1 MKVMRQQRAML
12 QTLFRR
18 GRSAGG
24 TSGIVKRHAQTSPAQ
39 REGFGSFHSED
50 IENLLRQGADQYM
63 PPEVHGVI
71 SSSVLT
77 PSLMARLGE
86 VEFGSKMCKEL
97 LFSLDPSWT
106 FLNHGA
112 FGAALKPLLLEAAAW
127 RMHAE
132 AQPLRFHDRQLLPLL
147 ALSVRSM
154 AAHLGCAPT
163 QLLPLPNVTS
173 GLNAIL
179 ASLEPSLR
187 RGDTLVC
194 TTLTYGATKK
204 MLTALAL
211 RTGATL
217 VVLPLRL
224 PLSAASALADF
235 QAQLVPHCLSS
246 PRLVV
251 IDSVTSNTALS
262 LPVTSIAQHI
272 RRAYPTAGSSSPVI
286 VVDAAHSLHSD
297 PLLSLSPP
305 SAGGEL
311 HGGADFWL
319 SNGHKW
325 LCMPKG
331 AAFCWLSER
340 MRAWLRPA
348 IVSHGFDLEGAPGA
362 RLHSAFVWDG
372 CRDYAAML
380 TAPSA
385 LRIWSLLPPSHAY
398 TAPLLHQATALL
410 LDEWRTHGARL
421 QAEDEGGETRHPAPP
436 MSLIPLPAVV
446 NGVSTSGCTDV
457 EAFRLQEWLHH
468 VHRIE
473 VPVKCIQG
481 RLFVRLSAHIYNRL
495 ADYQHLAAAV
505 RGE

>member
-1 MKVMRQQRAML
+1 MRQRRAVL
-12 QTLFRR
+12 SSI
-18 GRSAGG
+18 GRARCASSSTG
-24 TSGIVKRHAQTSPAQ
+24 SPAQ

-50 IENLLRQGADQYM
+50 IEKLLRQGAGQYV
-63 PPEVHGVI
+63 PLDIHGVV

-77 PSLMARLGE
+77 PSLVARLGE
-86 VEFGSKMCKEL
+86 LEFGSKLCKKL
-97 LFSLDPSWT
+97 LFNLDPSWT

-112 FGAALKPLLLEAAAW
+112 FGAALKPLLHEAAAW
-127 RMHAE
+127 REHAE
-132 AQPLRFHDRQLLPLL
+132 AQPLRFHDRELLPLV

-154 AAHLGCAPT
+154 AAHLSCAPT

-179 ASLEPSLR
+179 ASLEPSLG
-187 RGDTLVC
+187 RGDSLVC

-204 MLTALAL
+204 MLTALAQ

-235 QAQLVPHCLSS
+235 QAQLAPHCLSS
-246 PRLVV
+246 PRIVV
-251 IDSVTSNTALS
+251 LDSVTSNTALN
-262 LPVTSIAQHI
+262 LPVTAISQHI
-272 RRAYPTAGSSSPVI
+272 RRAYPTPGGRSPII

-305 SAGGEL
+305 SGGAEL
-311 HGGADFWL
+311 FGGADFWL

-331 AAFCWLSER
+331 AAFCWFSER

-348 IVSHGFDLEGAPGA
+348 IVSHGVDLEGAPGA
-362 RLHSAFVWDG
+362 RLHSAFAWDG

-398 TAPLLHQATALL
+398 TAPLLRQATALL
-410 LDEWRTHGARL
+410 LDEWGTESERL
-421 QAEDEGGETRHPAPP
+421 QADAADACHPAPP
-436 MSLIPLPAVV
+436 MSLVPLPAVV
-446 NGVSTSGCTDV
+446 HGVSTSGCTDV

-468 VHRIE
+468 AHRIE

-481 RLFVRLSAHIYNRL
+481 RLFVRLSAHVYNTL
-495 ADYQHLAAAV
+495 DDYKHLARAV
-505 RGE
+505 RGK